1 MEQPIEIII
10 RKSGGFSSNSGDS
23 FNSTM
28 TPSKEGAGKSSFVKD
43 ATITAL
49 INAGKTVLNA
59 GVRQFTQFTG
69 SSLLQKDFENANN
82 TASMISSVLRG
93 GLVGVATVGAQI
105 ASGIISTGFANI
117 RTNYEADLLYQ
128 RSGNASIDGG
138 RGTHD

>member
-28 TPSKEGAGKSSFVKD
+28 KPSKEGAGKSSLVKD
-43 ATITAL
+43 ATTTAL
-49 INAGKTVLNA
+49 INAGKTLLNSGA
-59 GVRQFTQFTG
+59 RQFTQFTG
-69 SSLLQKDFENANN
+69 SSLLQKDIENFSN
-82 TASMISSVLRG
+82 TASMISSVLKG
-93 GLVGVATVGAQI
+93 GLVGIVSVGTQI
-105 ASGIISTGFANI
+105 ASGVVSTGLANI